1 MAKTR
6 THLRIQNQ
14 LLNADNDFLP
24 VVAPVPAS
32 LAELCQVV
40 SLAET
45 TDVGQGPDVAVEN
58 GVFLRFGST
67 CSGYGYYSGAA
78 TVPSTARYELAPG
91 DQIIVPI
98 SNMNE
103 LYFAVSSTD
112 GTFYLSQA

>member
-32 LAELCQVV
+32 LSVLCQVV

-67 CSGYGYYSGAA
+67 AA